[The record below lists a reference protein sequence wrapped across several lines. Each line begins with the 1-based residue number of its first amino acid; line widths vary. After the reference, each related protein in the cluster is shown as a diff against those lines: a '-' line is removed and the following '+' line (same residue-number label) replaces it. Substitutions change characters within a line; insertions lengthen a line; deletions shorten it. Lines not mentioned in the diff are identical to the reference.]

1 MSIFKS
7 TTSYKR
13 NKTSESLTLP
23 GDVTRQLQSRFD
35 AFGENLS
42 SNISGT
48 ISDNSEVEHFTAAN
62 GSIQSVKTFINE
74 DGTKSSMFSTGK
86 SVNSNIKA
94 DDAKVD
100 KIVEQNAEILNPEDS
115 SLNTLDLNN
124 DNASSNSTQDDYPI
138 RRAWD
143 PRLMRTDSYAVKQ
156 DEEGTTY
163 PIIVPFASNTA
174 SSAFF
179 DMVFTL
185 PAGNQEADD
194 SNNTTTSSS
203 NSSVADGQGTSTK
216 AVTNPADRGTSKND
230 NSDVKKIVHYKSG
243 KAQANEADIASIQKD
258 TRFYGVASLVNPYSV
273 TKLIG
278 ALEGN
283 SVNVA
288 PNESWKPR
296 YNHFYDIRDQRR
308 FYDVTVADSVGTLTP
323 SESNN
328 PLDINNPTTTNII
341 TWSNKDIWG
350 RTPYAFQDFVFCK
363 FWNIVPNNRMITLRK
378 YPYPCIDN
386 LNFEGMLDK
395 DVANSNTTFPP
406 IATMVTYFGDECSNK
421 LSDILKFSTG
431 VNWHELEAKMW
442 DVNGSEGG
450 SDVESADKVLK
461 QGGLGDIFE
470 GGSQGLFGKLTASLG
485 GGLNKVNS
493 FGKFLG
499 IMDSKNGYGTEN
511 ATAEKLFDAN
521 LADPYNNGPY
531 FNRIIGPINVINK
544 VQQRQ
549 QGIKWTH
556 DGLSL
561 TFEYVSRP
569 IGGVNTKAAL
579 LDILAN
585 CLQMGSANAMFW
597 GGGHKFE
604 VKPHSYPWGEG
615 GVNRTGILK
624 NLYKGKIFGN
634 DGAIDSAMSGIKSLG
649 TTTSNGSGGGSVGGG
664 GGGGGGSTG
673 SFSFETLLSNIG
685 NSFGGVLS
693 AIGSTISSA
702 IGNLFPGLGNI
713 LNAGTNA
720 ATAGIAGLTGGNQST
735 MQQQGNNLKQNISSF
750 WKNKMIQNTIYPNIT
765 GMRAILIGVPVGNW
779 HVTIGNPLNPIAV
792 IGNLVCDDMNVTF
805 SDELGPDDF
814 PLEMKVTFKML
825 HGMARDRAGIESMF
839 NRGGGK
845 IYDLPDYIQASSDME
860 TKVDAYTGGVGNDD
874 FRVPKFISAAANF
887 KLQQGQGRSKSYSIS
902 PPKKLSNAGDPN
914 TTIVAKF
921 SPVSVEDEI
930 GVLKGTYNFFENHE
944 SSITVF
950 RAHNQAR
957 KTMK

>member
-7 TTSYKR
+7 TTSYKK
-13 NKTSESLTLP
+13 NKSSESLTIP
-23 GDVTRQLQSRFD
+23 GDVTRRLQTNFD
-35 AFGENLS
+35 AFGDNLS

-48 ISDNSEVEHFTAAN
+48 IGDNSEMEYFT
-62 GSIQSVKTFINE
+62 
-74 DGTKSSMFSTGK
+74 DSTGNLQWRKTLTSPDGSQETVFSSGKVVK
-86 SVNSNIKA
+86 SELKVG
-94 DDAKVD
+94 DVKVD
-100 KIVEQNAEILNPEDS
+100 KIVVQNQEILDPEDEE
-115 SLNTLDLNN
+115 LNTLDLNN
-124 DNASSNSTQDDYPI
+124 DKDSSTSGTDYPI

-143 PRLMRTDSYAVKQ
+143 PRLMRTDSYAIKS
-156 DEEGTTY
+156 DDSNTSY

-185 PAGNQEADD
+185 PNGGEETSDD
-194 SNNTTTSSS
+194 SGSSSSS
-203 NSSVADGQGTSTK
+203 NGNTADGNGTATK
-216 AVTNPADRGTSKND
+216 AVTNPADRGESND
-230 NSDVKKIVHYKSG
+230 NNSGVKKIVHYKKG
-243 KAQANEADIASIQKD
+243 KAPANEADIKSIQKD
-258 TRFYGVASLVNPYSV
+258 TRLYGVASLVNPYSV

-283 SVNVA
+283 SINNA
-288 PNESWKPR
+288 PNESWQPR

-308 FYDVTVADSVGTLTP
+308 FYDVTVADSEGSLTP
-323 SESNN
+323 SENAN

-341 TWSNKDIWG
+341 TWSNKDLWG
-350 RTPYAFQDFVFCK
+350 RTPYEFQDFVFCK

-386 LNFEGMLDK
+386 LNFEGMLENDK
-395 DVANSNTTFPP
+395 ANQRTAFSP

-421 LSDILKFSTG
+421 LSEILKFTTG
-431 VNWHELEAKMW
+431 VNWEELEAKVW
-442 DVNGSEGG
+442 DVNGSEGS
-450 SDVESADKVLK
+450 SDVEAADKTL
-461 QGGLGDIFE
+461 QGGGLGNIFE
-470 GGSQGLFGKLTASLG
+470 DGSDGILGGLTNSLG
-485 GGLNKVNS
+485 GGLNKINS

-499 IMDSKNGYGTEN
+499 IMNSGKGYGMSN
-511 ATAEKLFDAN
+511 QTAEKLFDEN
-521 LADPYNNGPY
+521 LKDPYNDGPY
-531 FNRIIGPINVINK
+531 SNRIIGPINVINK
-544 VQQRQ
+544 VQKRN
-549 QGIKWTH
+549 QGIKWQQ
-556 DGLSL
+556 DGLNL
-561 TFEYVSRP
+561 TFEYISRP

-579 LDILAN
+579 LDILGN
-585 CLQMGSANAMFW
+585 CLQMGSVNAMFW
-597 GGGHKFE
+597 GGGHKFMI
-604 VKPHSYPWGEG
+604 KPHSYPWGNG

-649 TTTSNGSGGGSVGGG
+649 TTTSTGNSGGGNGGRT
-664 GGGGGGSTG
+664 GSSGG
-673 SFSFETLLSNIG
+673 SFSFDTLMANIG

-702 IGNLFPGLGNI
+702 IGNLFPGLGN
-713 LNAGTNA
+713 LGNSATNE
-720 ATAGIAGLTGGNQST
+720 ATGGVASLTGGNQNT

-750 WKNKMIQNTIYPNIT
+750 WKNKMIQNTIYPQVS

-792 IGNLVCDDMNVTF
+792 IGNLICDDMSVTF

-814 PLEMKVTFKML
+814 PLEMKATFKML

-874 FRVPKFISAAANF
+874 FRVPKFISAQANF
-887 KLQQGQGRSKSYSIS
+887 NMAGAQGKGKSWSLSK
-902 PPKKLSNAGDPN
+902 PKKLANAGDPN

-921 SPVSVEDEI
+921 SPVQQEDQTGI
-930 GVLKGTYNFFENHE
+930 LNGTYNFFESNE
-944 SSITVF
+944 RSITVF